1 MSTPMWDLHLL
12 NLKTSNAETVAVLCV
27 HHSLGDG
34 TSLMSLFLASTHN
47 QWCYLGLLGVTQAGL
62 SRYLNRKKGESKID
76 HKGASEN
83 LRLSAGLQGGGTLG
97 QLSMDRVQC
106 NIILA
111 RPFPIRE
118 LGLGPSSKV
127 EGSWFLKWRAKREAG
142 FTEQRSP
149 ALGSGRITGQCLL
162 GPIWSNGL
170 P

>member
-83 LRLSAGLQGGGTLG
+83 LRLSAGLQSDGTLG
-97 QLSMDRVQC
+97 PFPMDRVQC
-106 NIILA
+106 GIILTC
-111 RPFPIRE
+111 PFQAESWAMGFLRR
-118 LGLGPSSKV
+118 LKAH
-127 EGSWFLKWRAKREAG
+127 GSLEWRTQREAG
-142 FTEQRSP
+142 FTEHSNYLP
-149 ALGSGRITGQCLL
+149 LL
-162 GPIWSNGL
+162 AVEG
-170 P
+170 